1 MRNLQYDPAMQVVS
15 LEDIL
20 SELDA
25 SMQSRGNE
33 FKAMI
38 SAGHMSREQALEKYE
53 ALKQAKAI
61 VQKYY
66 SRLLEDLP
74 YAKTEITQELTR
86 SNPAVGVFIKQFN
99 LKHD

>member
-1 MRNLQYDPAMQVVS
+1 MRDLQYDPAMPVVS
-15 LEDIL
+15 QEDIIA
-20 SELDA
+20 ELDTCI
-25 SMQSRGNE
+25 QSRGNE

-38 SAGHMSREQALEKYE
+38 SAGHMTREHALEKYE

-86 SNPAVGVFIKQFN
+86 SNPAVGVLIKQFN